1 EIFLINRFELFVN
14 LVSEKFPDNF
24 ILGTA
29 TSAFQIE
36 GAGET
41 EWKGF
46 TGTDGTL
53 LDLAIDHYSRYE
65 EDLDYI
71 LYLGNAYRFSMDW
84 SKLQRGP
91 FNPLDQDV
99 IKHYEKIFKT
109 LK

>member
-1 EIFLINRFELFVN
+1 MN

-24 ILGTA
+24 ILGTS

-91 FNPLDQDV
+91 FSP
-99 IKHYEKIFKT
+99 
-109 LK
+109 